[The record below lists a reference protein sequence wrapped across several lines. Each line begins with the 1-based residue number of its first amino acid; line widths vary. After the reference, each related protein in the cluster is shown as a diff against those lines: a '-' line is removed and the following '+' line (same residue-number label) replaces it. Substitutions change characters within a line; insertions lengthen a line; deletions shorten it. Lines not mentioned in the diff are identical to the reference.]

1 MGRKKIP
8 VNRTKFRRE
17 FFLLLAQQS
26 LTQCEYKCLLILA
39 EGEELTKTKVAEI
52 LHDTKQ
58 HIGKA
63 MLHLEDLGVI
73 KCIRIEGRNAFFSLN
88 LDWKPDVQQGKW
100 ISDDSGGIVDNW
112 FFSAVRFV
120 CRSSANKPEPVPTG
134 RELSDALC
142 GLPLAELERRKDL
155 TAVKISLS
163 ASFILLQ
170 AS

>member
-52 LHDTKQ
+52 LNDTKQ

-63 MLHLEDLGVI
+63 MLHLEDLRII
-73 KCIRIEGRNAFFSLN
+73 KCTRVEGRNAFFELN
-88 LDWKPDVQQGKW
+88 LNWKPDEHDKNQLK
-100 ISDDSGGIVDNW
+100 
-112 FFSAVRFV
+112 F
-120 CRSSANKPEPVPTG
+120 E
-134 RELSDALC
+134 
-142 GLPLAELERRKDL
+142 
-155 TAVKISLS
+155 VKHG
-163 ASFILLQ
+163 
-170 AS
+170 

>member
-1 MGRKKIP
+1 MEKTKKGVQKMGRKKIP
-8 VNRTKFRRE
+8 VNRTNFRRE

-52 LHDTKQ
+52 LHDIKQ

-88 LDWKPDVQQGKW
+88 LDWKPDVHQE
-100 ISDDSGGIVDNW
+100 D
-112 FFSAVRFV
+112 
-120 CRSSANKPEPVPTG
+120 
-134 RELSDALC
+134 
-142 GLPLAELERRKDL
+142 
-155 TAVKISLS
+155 
-163 ASFILLQ
+163 
-170 AS
+170 

>member
-8 VNRTKFRRE
+8 VNRTNFRRE

-63 MLHLEDLGVI
+63 MLHLEDLGII
-73 KCIRIEGRNAFFSLN
+73 KCTRVEGRNAFFELN
-88 LDWKPDVQQGKW
+88 LDWKPDEHDKNQLKLPSVQK
-100 ISDDSGGIVDNW
+100 
-112 FFSAVRFV
+112 
-120 CRSSANKPEPVPTG
+120 
-134 RELSDALC
+134 
-142 GLPLAELERRKDL
+142 
-155 TAVKISLS
+155 
-163 ASFILLQ
+163 
-170 AS
+170 